1 MACRKLT
8 HCDTFVDE
16 ETGNAHDS
24 DCRSDRNA
32 SPDPLPPD
40 PPLVTAEEFVRLH
53 GDESRIELVKGR
65 IVKFPMPGAIH
76 GQVCGSASAML
87 HAFVKQHN
95 LGRVLSNDTFI
106 RTNKDPDSYRRAD
119 VCFISYE
126 LLPKEQKLPKGPL
139 EIAPEVVIEVR
150 SPSDRQSDIQI
161 KMWEYLRAGVRVV
174 VMLDP
179 AIEAATIYRES
190 EDIPQR
196 FSNGDELTLPDV
208 LPGFSVARG

>member
-1 MACRKLT
+1 MNPTAT
-8 HCDTFVDE
+8 VEAIPT
-16 ETGNAHDS
+16 
-24 DCRSDRNA
+24 
-32 SPDPLPPD
+32 LPPD

-53 GDESRIELVKGR
+53 GDESRIELVEGR
-65 IVKFPMPGAIH
+65 IVRSPMPGAIH
-76 GQVCGSASAML
+76 GQVCGTAYSIIRD
-87 HAFVKQHN
+87 FIKPRD
-95 LGRVLSNDTFI
+95 LGRVMTNDTFI
-106 RTNKDPDSYRRAD
+106 RTNKDPDSYRGAD

-139 EIAPEVVIEVR
+139 EIPPELVVEVR

-196 FSNGDELTLPDV
+196 FSNGDELALPDV
-208 LPGFSVARG
+208 LPGFSIAVRQFFE